1 MLAVTSVLIFFI
13 RSKRIK
19 NRKQKTVKQKGI
31 KMIEIIKSNNGHIIA
46 IDGKA
51 YALIPAMEG
60 AADRFEKIE
69 DGAWKWY
76 RHTEAP
82 ADNMR
87 MEMMLLGEP
96 TFTMVP
102 SVSYN
107 GNGWGDIPEYAGDRA
122 EDGTP
127 WSWASHRVTI
137 PACTYS
143 ENEHISIALMAEPNS
158 NSACSLYR
166 VDGGEKHVLIFPEEE
181 QPKTLHRHFWDGPF
195 QGEMEPQSD
204 FVGILFAKPSDRTKH
219 RYKHL
224 LDFAWRYYGH
234 PLKAPRK
241 AEQLYPLSIAYGHFL
256 LQKERDGFV
265 GFTNGA
271 QWIPGLNAYQKLQHN
286 YEIGWVGQCASLS
299 AAFIHDGMVNGNEKN
314 LKIGMAVLDSWL
326 AHFNSEKGFLPAR
339 INYPSDNAALRQPW
353 ETMTREEV
361 DVWNIGEA
369 QLEGILDKVGKPK
382 PEKKIAAAH
391 DACNLGTGAEGY
403 FEAYDLLKEVGIDKP
418 EYLKAALDTCNFA
431 LDNQEE
437 SGAFAKSWDKEGNM
451 ISRNGTIGCFLILPL
466 LNAYKRTNDK
476 KYLDSAVRAF
486 DFYYEEL
493 EREGFTTAGAL
504 DTYSIDKESA
514 SPMLRD
520 ALALY
525 EVTENK
531 AYVTKAEKIAWY
543 LCTWTMHYTVEYP
556 EDCVIR
562 ELNYDT
568 FGSTSVSTPHHAC
581 DQYALRDVLSFLK
594 LYELTGYIQWR
605 ERALAFWCNATQ
617 GISDGTLVING
628 RLRPAGSQDEAIAHT
643 RWRRNSTPAFCP
655 TQWLAAWPC
664 AFKLENLR
672 RHKDWSFFDEG
683 LAHIE
688 GAIKKSLQT
697 KTDVSCVPVR
707 QE

>member
-87 MEMMLLGEP
+87 MEMILLGEP

-195 QGEMEPQSD
+195 QGEMKPQSD